1 MSIENP
7 TMLLGTKGHSCQTLE
22 AAEAF
27 LREFI
32 AETLRDPDGP
42 MQRHSMEYDLY
53 LPWLHEDVWS
63 APSPNGERIP
73 FPDLDRLYMEA
84 AWSLVQQGY
93 LRPGPRKISSPVRPT
108 DYGKGYSLTY
118 RGTQWI
124 EGRER

>member
-1 MSIENP
+1 
-7 TMLLGTKGHSCQTLE
+7 MLLGTKGHACKTME
-22 AAEAF
+22 AAEAY

-32 AETLRDPDGP
+32 IETLKDPTGP

-63 APSPNGERIP
+63 SPSPDGGNGRLA
-73 FPDLDRLYMEA
+73 DLDRLYMDA

-93 LRPGPRKISSPVRPT
+93 LRPGPRKISSHVRPT

-118 RGTQWI
+118 KGMRWI
-124 EGRER
+124 EEEV

>member
-1 MSIENP
+1 
-7 TMLLGTKGHSCQTLE
+7 MLLGTKGHSCHTLE
-22 AAEAF
+22 AAEAY

-32 AETLRDPDGP
+32 IETLRDPEGP

-63 APSPNGERIP
+63 APSPSGERTP
-73 FPDLDRLYMEA
+73 LPDLDRLYMDA

-93 LRPGPRKISSPVRPT
+93 LRPGPRKISSHVRPT

-118 RGTQWI
+118 RGQKWI
-124 EGRER
+124 AEHGG